1 MSGTSRLRSL
11 RGVLFGSAKNVISQS
26 SPAAGPT
33 PHPRVLSCLT
43 RPYCSQSEGL
53 GPAADPALS
62 DSSTV
67 LRKRPQSAAAF
78 RQQQAAGLSQAAPQ
92 PRPPP
97 LVDRDRTPMSKP
109 LPGIPPPIYAK
120 TDLRSHV
127 TTVSRLPNGLR
138 VASEPKFGKFCT
150 VGVAIDCGSRYEV
163 AYPSGISHFI
173 DKLAFGP
180 TPNFPQGRDN
190 IQEQLE
196 KYGGICD
203 CQGSR
208 DTMIY
213 GISVETTGLEMAV
226 DILADVVLRP
236 VVTDQF
242 IEDIRKHIS
251 YELEDLNINPNPE
264 GLLQEYIHAA
274 AFRDN
279 TIGLPRMC
287 PPENIPLITADMI
300 YRYLATLYDPKRIV
314 LAGVGVDHERLV
326 QAAKGPWNDVLPM
339 WQQSP
344 QLLGKEAS
352 KPIDTSIAQYTGGEV
367 TVEKDLSSVS
377 LGPNPMPE
385 LAHVIV
391 GLESPSHQDEGD
403 FIATCVLN
411 MMMGGGGSF
420 SAGGPGKGMYTRL
433 YLHVLNRYHWIQH
446 AAAYNHSYADSGIF
460 CIHASCHPT
469 HLRELVEIVC
479 KELVAMEG
487 SVNLVEFNRAKKQLQ
502 SMLLMNL
509 ESRPV
514 VFEDVARQVLSSGGR
529 KESSYYIEKIDQV
542 TTNDIQRVAKRML
555 RSKPSVAA
563 LGTLEKLPLY
573 SDICEALSS
582 KSGRLPKRFTSPWG
596 RS

>member
-1 MSGTSRLRSL
+1 MSASSRLPSL
-11 RGVLFGSAKNVISQS
+11 RGLFFGTVKIVVPQATQITG
-26 SPAAGPT
+26 PAHT
-33 PHPRVLSCLT
+33 PRVLSCLT

-53 GPAADPALS
+53 GSASDPALT
-62 DSSTV
+62 DSSTA

-78 RQQQAAGLSQAAPQ
+78 RQQQAAGISQAPQ

-97 LVDRDRTPMSKP
+97 LPNRDRTPLSSP
-109 LPGIPPPIYAK
+109 LPGVPPPIYAK
-120 TDLRSHV
+120 TDLQSSG
-127 TTVSRLPNGLR
+127 TTVSQLPNGLR

-163 AYPSGISHFI
+163 AYPSGVSHFI

-236 VVTDQF
+236 VIT
-242 IEDIRKHIS
+242 EEYLEMIRTTIS
-251 YELEDLNINPNPE
+251 YELEDMNINPNPE

-287 PPENIPLITADMI
+287 PPENIPLITGDTI
-300 YRYLATLYDPKRIV
+300 YRYLAQMYDPRRIV
-314 LAGVGVDHERLV
+314 LAGVGVDHEALLNS
-326 QAAKGPWNDVLPM
+326 AKGPWNDVLPM
-339 WQQSP
+339 WGQNP
-344 QLLGKEAS
+344 DLLGRELL

-391 GLESPSHQDEGD
+391 GLESPSHQEEGD

-433 YLHVLNRYHWIQH
+433 YLNVLNRYHWIQH

-479 KELVAMEG
+479 MELVAMEG
-487 SVNLVEFNRAKKQLQ
+487 SVNMVEFNRAKKQLQ

-514 VFEDVARQVLSSGGR
+514 VFEDVARQVLTSGAR
-529 KESSYYIEKIDQV
+529 KESTYYIDAIDQV
-542 TTNDIQRVAKRML
+542 TPMDIQRVSKRML

-563 LGTLEKLPLY
+563 LGTLEKLPLF

-582 KSGRLPKRFTSPWG
+582 KSGRLPKRSPWG

>member
-1 MSGTSRLRSL
+1 M
-11 RGVLFGSAKNVISQS
+11 
-26 SPAAGPT
+26 
-33 PHPRVLSCLT
+33 
-43 RPYCSQSEGL
+43 
-53 GPAADPALS
+53 
-62 DSSTV
+62 
-67 LRKRPQSAAAF
+67 
-78 RQQQAAGLSQAAPQ
+78 
-92 PRPPP
+92 
-97 LVDRDRTPMSKP
+97 
-109 LPGIPPPIYAK
+109 
-120 TDLRSHV
+120 
-127 TTVSRLPNGLR
+127 VSRLPNGLR

-150 VGVAIDCGSRYEV
+150 VGVAIDSGSRYEV
-163 AYPSGISHFI
+163 AFPSGVSHFI

-180 TPNFPQGRDN
+180 TPRYPQGRDG

-213 GISVETTGLEMAV
+213 GISVETSGLEMAV

-236 VVTDQF
+236 IVNDEQM
-242 IEDIRKHIS
+242 EMIRTTIS
-251 YELEDLNINPNPE
+251 YELEDLNLNPNPE
-264 GLLQEYIHAA
+264 GLLQEFIHAA

-279 TIGLPRMC
+279 TIGLPRLC
-287 PPENIPLITADMI
+287 PPENLNLITGDML
-300 YRYLATLYDPKRIV
+300 YRYLARLYDPKRIV
-314 LAGVGVDHERLV
+314 LAGVGVDHQQLLE
-326 QAAKGPWNDVLPM
+326 AAKGPWNDVLPI
-339 WQQSP
+339 WDQNP
-344 QLLGKEAS
+344 TLLGNEPL

-385 LAHVIV
+385 LAHVII
-391 GLESPSHQDEGD
+391 GIESPCHQEEGD

-433 YLHVLNRYHWIQH
+433 YLNVLNRYHWIQH

-469 HLRELVEIVC
+469 HLRELVEIVTM
-479 KELVAMEG
+479 ELVAMDG
-487 SVNLVEFNRAKKQLQ
+487 TVNTVEFNRAKKQLQ

-514 VFEDVARQVLSSGGR
+514 VFEDVARQVLTSGAR
-529 KESSYYIEKIDQV
+529 KESTYYIDAIERV
-542 TTNDIQRVAKRML
+542 TPQDIQRVARRML

-563 LGTLEKLPLY
+563 LGTLDKLPLY
-573 SDICEALSS
+573 SDICEALNS

-596 RS
+596 R